1 MQACPN
7 SNCQINAISMN
18 RFYGN
23 YVNKCI
29 HFAGIRVYNVAFVW
43 QTRGQKV
50 YDKLHKIGV
59 FFSTLHFVFGGGNLV
74 RLFDELPKMFLGQ
87 MWLVILNNSRA
98 LPQICR
104 GAAPICMVVVV
115 VLKFGIGSDPPPLPL
130 VGTKREWSHSLV
142 GPNGQRQHQK
152 VIMVMFVEVDDKPRY
167 QALDKLHI
175 NPC

>member
-50 YDKLHKIGV
+50 YDKLHKICV
-59 FFSTLHFVFGGGNLV
+59 FFSLHYILYLGEAIWWGCLMNCQ
-74 RLFDELPKMFLGQ
+74 RCFLGQ

-115 VLKFGIGSDPPPLPL
+115 VLKVGIGSDPPPSPPRWDKER
-130 VGTKREWSHSLV
+130 VKSFSGGAQWATPTPESHHGYV
-142 GPNGQRQHQK
+142 CGGWW
-152 VIMVMFVEVDDKPRY
+152 
-167 QALDKLHI
+167 
-175 NPC
+175 